1 MGNARIKQN
10 APGENQTGFKI
21 VGAGIIL
28 SILGCGAVAHPRV
41 VWDARDKDQIRGI
54 YERQQQAR
62 FIEIITQPICGA

>member
-1 MGNARIKQN
+1 MGEARNTQN
-10 APGENQTGFKI
+10 GAGENQTKFKI

-41 VWDARDKDQIRGI
+41 VWDAREIDQIRGI

-62 FIEIITQPICGA
+62 FIEIITQPICGK